1 MRPWWHESGDAPP
14 RSVDPGDF
22 CRNDTSLTW
31 PALKMARRVLTVG
44 TFPIA
49 MVMHQPQQRRQ
60 AFLALSIEM
69 AGLFAAVLV
78 TVSYSLLLARHTGS
92 VLTIWV
98 PNGIVVGA
106 LLSVPRRKWPHY
118 LAAGFLGFLAG
129 RVLGHGGLLGNGV
142 AVSLALGLCNG
153 VEILIVATVV
163 RHGFPR
169 IAKDT
174 RFLLLGRIALGSTLV
189 ACVAS
194 SLLAATVQRA
204 ANGLPFWTTTDWWFR
219 SHLLGMV
226 IVATLTLVALLQRR
240 RMLGQPGRRLLLLRD
255 VTVLTL
261 VTVGVFAQ
269 SRYPLLFVVFGPLL
283 YVVFQHRFP
292 GLVFGIAIIALVTSV
307 ATALGAGPFQLI
319 VPATPAH
326 QAMLA
331 QIFLGV
337 LCITALPVALAL
349 ADRRRLARRVTE
361 SESRYR
367 LLADYASDLVMRI
380 ARDGTRRYVS
390 PSVKDM
396 LGWDV
401 REFLDYRPELIHPE
415 DRERV
420 ATAVQE
426 LWNSGKP
433 SLTQYRLQRRSG
445 DYIWI
450 EALVRMAPSP
460 DRPGEMELIYTG
472 RDITE
477 AMEAEQALADSEKRL
492 RTITDNVP
500 AVIAHID
507 ANERYTFVNGYV
519 REVAGQAPEDM
530 IGKTVQEI
538 RGHVLYVTLKPHIER
553 ALRGESDTFEYEAE
567 YGGRH
572 RYFQTTYLPATTGN
586 GQPSG
591 FYALTTEITRIKQAE
606 QQLSYLAH
614 YDVLTGIANR
624 RFFSEGINIAMRH
637 ASIANSPLLV
647 MLIDIDHFK
656 QINDTYGHATGDAV
670 LLEIASRLKA
680 SIRKTDL
687 LARLGGDEFVVLC
700 DDIASHEIAETLAE
714 KITRAMDTSIIV
726 GPHVLKVTLSVG
738 AALCR
743 DAGSVDALMQRA
755 DEALYRAKERG
766 RACYEL
772 SVTGV

>member
-1 MRPWWHESGDAPP
+1 
-14 RSVDPGDF
+14 
-22 CRNDTSLTW
+22 
-31 PALKMARRVLTVG
+31 
-44 TFPIA
+44 
-49 MVMHQPQQRRQ
+49 MVMPEAQPRRH
-60 AFLALSIEM
+60 ALLALFAEA

-92 VLTIWV
+92 VLTLWI
-98 PNGIVVGA
+98 PNGIVLGA
-106 LLSVPRRKWPHY
+106 LLSVPRQKWPAY
-118 LAAGFLGFLAG
+118 LIAAFLGFMAG
-129 RVLGHGGLLGNGV
+129 QAIGHGGVLGSGF
-142 AVSLALGLCNG
+142 ALPLALGLSNG
-153 VEILIVATVV
+153 VEILIVAAVV
-163 RHGFPR
+163 RHVFPR

-174 RFLLLGRIALGSTLV
+174 RFLLLGRIALGSGLV
-189 ACVAS
+189 ACMAS
-194 SLLAATVQRA
+194 ALLAATVLRA
-204 ANGLPFWTTTDWWFR
+204 ANGQPFWTTADWWFR
-219 SHLLGMV
+219 GHLLGLV
-226 IVATLTLVALLQRR
+226 IAATLTLVALLQRR
-240 RMLGQPGRRLLLLRD
+240 RMLGLPGQRLLLLRD
-255 VTVLTL
+255 IVGLAL
-261 VTVGVFAQ
+261 VTVAVFFQA
-269 SRYPLLFVVFGPLL
+269 RYPLLFVVFAPLL
-283 YVVFQHRFP
+283 YVVFHHRFP
-292 GLVFGIAIIALVTSV
+292 GLVLGIAIIALVTSI
-307 ATALGAGPFQLI
+307 ATALGTGPFQLI
-319 VPATPAH
+319 VPATPER

-349 ADRRRLARRVTE
+349 ADRRRLGRRVTE

-390 PSVKDM
+390 PSVKDL
-396 LGWDV
+396 LGWEVGD
-401 REFLDYRPELIHPE
+401 FMDYRSELIHPD

-420 ATAVQE
+420 AAAAEE

-450 EALVRMAPSP
+450 EALVRIAPSP

-477 AMEAEQALADSEKRL
+477 AMQAERALADSEKRL

-519 REVAGQAPEDM
+519 REVAGQTPEEM
-530 IGKTVQEI
+530 VGKTVAEI
-538 RGHVLYVTLKPHIER
+538 RGPVLYASLKPHIER
-553 ALRGESDTFEYEAE
+553 VLRGETEIFEYEAE

-572 RYFQTTYLPATTGN
+572 HYFQTTYLPATTGT
-586 GQPSG
+586 GQQSG

-624 RFFSEGINIAMRH
+624 RFFSEGINAAVRH
-637 ASIANSPLLV
+637 ASMAHSPLLV

-656 QINDTYGHATGDAV
+656 QINDSYGHATGDAV
-670 LLEIASRLKA
+670 LAEIATRLKS

-700 DDIASHEIAETLAE
+700 DDIASHEIAETLAQ
-714 KITRAMDTSIIV
+714 KITRAMEMPIAV
-726 GPHVLKVTLSVG
+726 GAHTLTVTLSVG

-743 DAGSVDALMQRA
+743 NAGSVDALMQRA